1 AELMATGTFVF
12 SDQLA
17 RAPIADVR
25 TGTLPGNGLW
35 YFNFQNLASQLAT
48 IQIAVNKSLG
58 VNLFTLA
65 QQPTLGTSDA
75 GYVGLVTDYLH
86 LVCWTGSAW
95 IFMDGVGG
103 YFVPFAVTPG
113 TGWAAC
119 DGSSVKILQAGATL
133 TTTSVTTPN
142 LNGSAAY
149 VKSAASYSSTITAAS
164 GSTATGVTGTGT
176 TGGST
181 TGTGTTGTGTTGTGT
196 TGTGT
201 TGTGSFTGQPSNTVT
216 VQSGSGA
223 TVAGQTHTHTIPGLS
238 IPGLSVPG
246 LSVPG
251 LSVPGLSIP
260 GLSVPNLGVGTIDMA
275 HVGAPF
281 YVRQ

>member
-1 AELMATGTFVF
+1 MATGTFVF
-12 SDQLA
+12 SDQIA

-35 YFNFQNLASQLAT
+35 YFNFQNLASQLANL
-48 IQIAVNKSLG
+48 QAVANNAFGTNVFALADQPSLG
-58 VNLFTLA
+58 V
-65 QQPTLGTSDA
+65 SDA
-75 GYVGLVTDYLH
+75 GYVGFVSDYAH
-86 LVCWTGSAW
+86 LVYWNGTAW
-95 IFMDGVGG
+95 IFLDGVGG
-103 YFVPFAVTPG
+103 YFTPFALAPG

-119 DGSSVKILQAGATL
+119 DGSSVNILQVGATL
-133 TTTSVTTPN
+133 TTTAVTTPN

-149 VKSAASYSSTITAAS
+149 VKSAATYSSTINAAS
-164 GSTATGVTGTGT
+164 GTTAD
-176 TGGST
+176 GS

-201 TGTGSFTGQPSNTVT
+201 TGTGSFTGQPTATVT

-223 TVAGQTHTHTIPGLS
+223 TVAGQTHTHPIPA
-238 IPGLSVPG
+238 LSVPG

-260 GLSVPNLGVGTIDMA
+260 SLTVAGLAVGTIDMA